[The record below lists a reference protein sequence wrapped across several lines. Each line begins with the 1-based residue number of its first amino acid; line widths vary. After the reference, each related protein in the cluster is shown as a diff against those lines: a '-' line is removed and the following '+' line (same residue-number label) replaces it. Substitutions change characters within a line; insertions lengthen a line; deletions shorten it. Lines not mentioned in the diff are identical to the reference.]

1 VEDESYNPV
10 HWSFWAIGAIAL
22 IWNIMGAINFFMQM
36 NPEILAAYRDSERAI
51 VEGRPLWATVAFAA
65 GVFGGSVGSLLL
77 LFRKW
82 VAFYVLI
89 ASLIGVLV
97 TMVHT
102 LSIGIDFGLGE
113 ILGIVLMPVVVAAFL
128 VWYAKWTEW
137 KRWVRSRHQ
146 G

>member
-1 VEDESYNPV
+1 MEDESYNPV

>member
-1 VEDESYNPV
+1 VGFV
-10 HWSFWAIGAIAL
+10 
-22 IWNIMGAINFFMQM
+22 
-36 NPEILAAYRDSERAI
+36 
-51 VEGRPLWATVAFAA
+51 V

-77 LFRKW
+77 VLRKL

-102 LSIGIDFGLGE
+102 LGIGIDFGLGE
-113 ILGIVLMPVVVAAFL
+113 MLGIVLMPVVLAAFL
-128 VWYAKWTEW
+128 VWYSKWAEW
-137 KRWVRSRHQ
+137 KGWVRSRRQ